1 MNRSTTM
8 EAIITRAPGRQ
19 VEAAARDWV
28 RATRRL
34 GSALL
39 RAIGHVLVHY
49 SRAAILLRGGDRPFR
64 RL

>member
-1 MNRSTTM
+1 M
-8 EAIITRAPGRQ
+8 EAIITRTPGRQ
-19 VEAAARDWV
+19 IEAATPGWMFEA
-28 RATRRL
+28 RRL
-34 GSALL
+34 GRTVL

>member
-1 MNRSTTM
+1 M
-8 EAIITRAPGRQ
+8 EAIITKAPSRQ
-19 VEAAARDWV
+19 VEAAALEWL

-34 GSALL
+34 GGALL
-39 RAIGHVLVHY
+39 RGIGHVLVHY